1 MNKRQ
6 MKKAQAKSQQWEAK
20 LRPLA
25 RKRARTTMASW
36 DATLT
41 AWGLNG
47 SEVDLNTDDEL
58 VRDIGFL
65 VRIAACYPNGETD
78 LALRAWFRRVTFA
91 FDMWCYGENPV
102 IKRYQRR

>member
-6 MKKAQAKSQQWEAK
+6 AKKSKQFRQWEAK

-25 RKRARTTMASW
+25 RKRARATMASW

-41 AWGLNG
+41 AWGLTG

-78 LALRAWFRRVTFA
+78 HALRAWFRRVTFA
-91 FDMWCYGENPV
+91 FDMWCYGGTPV